1 MLVAKHLL
9 VAKHQHDV
17 PMSATSSNIMKYK
30 HNDYFVYCL
39 QFEMHQLPA

>member
-17 PMSATSSNIMKYK
+17 PMSATFSNIMKYK
-30 HNDYFVYCL
+30 HDDYFIDHL
-39 QFEMHQLPA
+39 KFEILQLPA